1 MNNVEQL
8 YNSYLEFS
16 DQMTKEHS
24 IYAIAGVML
33 AQALS
38 IYKTTLSQDDYNNMI
53 DKVSDSR
60 DQVKTFDFDR
70 RLQ

>member
-24 IYAIAGVML
+24 IYAVAGVML

-38 IYKTTLSQDDYNNMI
+38 IYKTTLSQDDYNNML
-53 DKVSDSR
+53 DRVFESR
-60 DQVKTFDFDR
+60 NQVKTFDGNR
-70 RLQ
+70 TMQ